1 MFNLLFFVGTDSSGR
16 WTPNRLTISNLSS
29 LFESVP
35 LTFLATVNFAETRF
49 VVATSNQQAINTVLV
64 NLGNADVVKAQLL
77 TKHEEAQAD
86 WKEMTTELEKKYGNV
101 NISLEDGSISA
112 VKEKEGKA

>member
-1 MFNLLFFVGTDSSGR
+1 MAKSKTKKVTAK
-16 WTPNRLTISNLSS
+16 
-29 LFESVP
+29 E
-35 LTFLATVNFAETRF
+35 LAQVKELQST
-49 VVATSNQQAINTVLV
+49 INTVLV

-112 VKEKEGKA
+112 VKEEEVKVAEAV

>member
-1 MFNLLFFVGTDSSGR
+1 MAKSKTKKVTAK
-16 WTPNRLTISNLSS
+16 
-29 LFESVP
+29 E
-35 LTFLATVNFAETRF
+35 LAQVKELQST
-49 VVATSNQQAINTVLV
+49 INTVLV

-86 WKEMTTELEKKYGNV
+86 WKKMTTELEKKYGNV

-112 VKEKEGKA
+112 VKEKEGKVAEAV